1 MDKSRLYQKG
11 VMRMDQNMRELLDD
25 TTIEDLPEGCQPIV
39 EIVGMELFFEL
50 SEYAQGDALYI
61 PKPESIVTPAR
72 NRKIKKEWNGYNI
85 RELADK
91 YGLTPNRIRS
101 ILKDEQVFGQLSMFD
116 PDFELYE
123 G

>member
-1 MDKSRLYQKG
+1 MDKFGLYQKG
-11 VMRMDQNMRELLDD
+11 VIGMNQDIRELLKD
-25 TTIEDLPEGCQPIV
+25 TTIDDIPESCQPIV
-39 EIVGMELFFEL
+39 EIIGMERFFEL

-61 PKPESIVTPAR
+61 PKPDSIVAPAR

-123 G
+123 E

>member
-1 MDKSRLYQKG
+1 
-11 VMRMDQNMRELLDD
+11 MRDLLKDITIDD
-25 TTIEDLPEGCQPIV
+25 IPDGCQPIV
-39 EIVGMELFFEL
+39 NIIGMEHFFEL

-61 PKPESIVTPAR
+61 PKPDSIVAPAR

-101 ILKDEQVFGQLSMFD
+101 ILKDEQVFGQISIFD
-116 PDFELYE
+116 PDFEMFE
-123 G
+123 E

>member
-1 MDKSRLYQKG
+1 
-11 VMRMDQNMRELLDD
+11 MDQNMRDLLDD
-25 TTIEDLPEGCQPIV
+25 TTWEDIPESCQPIV
-39 EIVGMELFFEL
+39 EIIGMEKFFAL

-61 PKPESIVTPAR
+61 PKPDSIVTPAR

-101 ILKDEQVFGQLSMFD
+101 ILKDEQVFGQVSMFD
-116 PDFELYE
+116 PDFKLYE
-123 G
+123 E

>member
-1 MDKSRLYQKG
+1 MGESRVYRKG
-11 VMRMDQNMRELLDD
+11 VIRMDQNMRELLDD
-25 TTIEDLPEGCQPIV
+25 TTIEDLPESCQPIV
-39 EIVGMELFFEL
+39 EIVGLERFFEL

-61 PKPESIVTPAR
+61 PKPESIVAPAR

-91 YGLTPNRIRS
+91 YGLTPNRIRN

-123 G
+123 E